1 MVDRAKKRSC
11 SGSPFLAHDVAQKVF
26 QLFGIIR
33 QQARR
38 KERPVIRGPICA
50 AILIATLSAP
60 PAGAQNAISQ
70 GGWEGFA
77 MRDADN
83 KFDRCVLYNRSIQAL
98 TASPYQMLGI
108 TRDPAG
114 RIGLLIFY
122 DPRTL
127 TRGETTV
134 TLKLDQRAP
143 ISVPGDV
150 LSDFHVNVTTL
161 NGAAVAA
168 LREAKTLEA
177 TVDGHTIRFEL
188 SDLDAALDRLETCI
202 KIYGPK
208 S

>member
-1 MVDRAKKRSC
+1 MMLPKRSFNF
-11 SGSPFLAHDVAQKVF
+11 SGSFANRP
-26 QLFGIIR
+26 
-33 QQARR
+33 RR